1 MAEQWQLTWVA
12 WDACA
17 LVIGRTGAD
26 ADGRCWEKRLKEAGV
41 EPAPAHQPP
50 LTLEMVLDVLWQS
63 LQ

>member
-26 ADGRCWEKRLKEAGV
+26 ADGRCWEKRLKEAGA
-41 EPAPAHQPP
+41 EPAPAHQHPP
-50 LTLEMVLDVLWQS
+50 DLGHGA
-63 LQ
+63 